1 MPSTAR
7 GNHPLCLLLLESS
20 WLWRLPTV
28 SSYLCDMSFFPF
40 LSPATFYLSRC
51 PLMSLAVTVL
61 CVCVCMCTHTG
72 TWPKNMARAVDI
84 GANEQ
89 QYPSS
94 WWELRGCRVVSV
106 QPCAKMEGGCSTE
119 ERGLR
124 GKEMQRLAE
133 GGRKS
138 CASGEKPE
146 AGGSHAYFFICL
158 RDKVPYW
165 RYSGYEWSK

>member
-1 MPSTAR
+1 MPSTVR

-28 SSYLCDMSFFPF
+28 SSYLCDKSFFPF
-40 LSPATFYLSRC
+40 LSPATFYLSCC
-51 PLMSLAVTVL
+51 PVMSLAVTVL
-61 CVCVCMCTHTG
+61 FVCVCM
-72 TWPKNMARAVDI
+72 ARAVYI
-84 GANEQ
+84 GTNEQ

-94 WWELRGCRVVSV
+94 WWELRDVVSV

-133 GGRKS
+133 GGREEELCFRWEVWGRWQPCLFFLSAWETSFHIGDIQGMNDQNRKS
-138 CASGEKPE
+138 FKV
-146 AGGSHAYFFICL
+146 YF
-158 RDKVPYW
+158 
-165 RYSGYEWSK
+165 